1 MMTKIHPKDSL
12 RQLLRNVKAPDMGAQ
27 VAANWSK
34 VLRFTHGTKIR
45 ADDLFEVG
53 NSCFFPFIYD
63 IYYFAYLNIIECLI
77 LSLLA
82 LQ

>member
-45 ADDLFEVG
+45 ADDLFEVE
-53 NSCFFPFIYD
+53 NLLIYLCDNFYVCILLISFSFF
-63 IYYFAYLNIIECLI
+63 
-77 LSLLA
+77 A
-82 LQ
+82 LD

>member
-34 VLRFTHGTKIR
+34 VLRFTHGTKLR
-45 ADDLFEVG
+45 ADDLFEVEHLLLYLFCVL
-53 NSCFFPFIYD
+53 SSLHIIDFIFFFHN
-63 IYYFAYLNIIECLI
+63 F
-77 LSLLA
+77 SGV
-82 LQ
+82 